1 MRLSAQKLFGL
12 LGRMF
17 REGSPYHAQ
26 WFLTRRCNYRCRTC
40 SVWREQQEENV
51 RELETSQ
58 VKRGLDVLKRLGV
71 IEIVLSGGNPLLR
84 EDIDEIIEYA
94 SRFFITTVYD
104 NGSIAARKVD
114 ALRNADF
121 VAISLDSLDEKRND
135 YLRGV
140 NGAWKKAMNSIKTL
154 KKEGITV
161 GVAPTISQANM
172 HEMIDF
178 TNYFIKR
185 GIPVWYATYS
195 YDSPSQKRLF
205 GIGKRS
211 EEFEILDGR
220 KMAELCDA
228 LLKMKRKHKG
238 IFMTDK
244 TLVSL
249 RQLFAEGHRTWR
261 CKALESFL
269 MIDHLG
275 RVAGCHYYEPVTSIF
290 DLLEMWNSEKFE
302 SLRNFYSRCS
312 RCTYVCY
319 MFYSLYSNVLGNLEI
334 MFDQAKN
341 TMLLA

>member
-1 MRLSAQKLFGL
+1 MRLSAQKLLGL
-12 LGRMF
+12 FGRML
-17 REGSPYHAQ
+17 RKGNPYHAQ

-40 SVWREQQEENV
+40 SVWREQENV
-51 RELETSQ
+51 RELEASQ
-58 VKRGLDVLKRLGV
+58 VKRGLDVLRELGI

-104 NGSIAARKVD
+104 NGSMATKKIE

-121 VAISLDSLDEKRND
+121 VAISLDSLDQKLND

-178 TNYFIKR
+178 TNYFISK

-195 YDSPSQKRLF
+195 YDLPSQKRLF
-205 GIGKRS
+205 GIGEKS
-211 EEFEILDGR
+211 QEFEILDGQ
-220 KMAELCDA
+220 KMAELCEA

-244 TLVSL
+244 TLVAL
-249 RQLFAEGHRTWR
+249 KRFFAEGRRTWR
-261 CKALESFL
+261 CKALQSFL

-275 RVAGCHYYEPVTSIF
+275 MVAGCHYYEPVVSIF
-290 DLLEMWNSEKFE
+290 NLLDTWNSKKFE
-302 SLRNFYSRCS
+302 SLRKFYSQCS
-312 RCTYVCY
+312 KCTYVCY

-334 MFDQAKN
+334 IFDQAKN
-341 TMLLA
+341 TMMLA